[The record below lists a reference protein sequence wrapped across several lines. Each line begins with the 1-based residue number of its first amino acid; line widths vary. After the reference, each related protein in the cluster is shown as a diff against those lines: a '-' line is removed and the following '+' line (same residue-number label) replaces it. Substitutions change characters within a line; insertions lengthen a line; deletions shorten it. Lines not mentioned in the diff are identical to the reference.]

1 MLPERNSRLRR
12 ALVRLLAALVVG
24 TASAALSPPAQAA
37 PSGLVEQDITFSS
50 GDLTLHGTVIAPD
63 TDSPHPAMVMVHG
76 SGRVSRDGYRQEA
89 EAFARSGIVTL
100 IYDKRPKRSKS
111 DVDFEL
117 LADDALAALRALRTQ
132 PGVDPARTGLWG
144 VSEGGW
150 VAPIAA
156 AESADVAFVV
166 TVGAPGTA
174 PERQQSWNLVN
185 RLAAAGVSGS
195 LVDTVS
201 RTTLGL
207 LVGAGLFP
215 ESGYDPAPVLAR
227 VTQPVLALWGD
238 LDRVIPGAESLRVF
252 QESLDRGGNGDYT
265 LLSVPGA
272 DHTMRLSPDG
282 FQRGDE
288 IAPAYLARVASWVT
302 GPRTAEV
309 GTPPE
314 QERLSTPVEPGSPAA
329 QVVAVLVLLVAF
341 AGYGLSAAVRR
352 LRSTP
357 PLRRPA
363 GLLATTGLL
372 SVLGLVGYLGHLASS
387 GARSLG
393 PVVLGRPLP
402 WLGLQVL
409 AVAVVVATAVTGV
422 RVWQARADLTAGH
435 RVRLGLL
442 VAGGAVF
449 VPWAV
454 HWGLLVP

>member
-1 MLPERNSRLRR
+1 MLPERNSRFRH

-24 TASAALSPPAQAA
+24 TASAALAPPAHADQA
-37 PSGLVEQDITFSS
+37 GLVEQEITFSS
-50 GDLTLHGTVIAPD
+50 GDLTLHGTVIAPASG
-63 TDSPHPAMVMVHG
+63 TRHPAMVMVHG
-76 SGRVSRDGYRQEA
+76 SGRVARDGYRQEA
-89 EAFARSGIVTL
+89 EAFARAGIVTL

-174 PERQQSWNLVN
+174 PERQQSWNLAN

-195 LVDTVS
+195 LVETVS

-252 QESLDRGGNGDYT
+252 QESLDRGGNGHYA

-288 IAPAYLARVASWVT
+288 ISPAYLAQVASWVT
-302 GPRTAEV
+302 GPRTAQV
-309 GTPPE
+309 GTPPR
-314 QERLSTPVEPGSPAA
+314 QERLSTPVEPGSPAV

-341 AGYGLSAAVRR
+341 GGYGLLRRGRRPGTAAV
-352 LRSTP
+352 
-357 PLRRPA
+357 PA
-363 GLLATTGLL
+363 RVLATTGLL
-372 SVLGLVGYLGHLASS
+372 SVLGLFTYLGFLAST
-387 GARSLG
+387 GAKSLG
-393 PVVLGRPLP
+393 VVVLGRPLP
-402 WLGLQVL
+402 WLALQLL
-409 AVAVVVATAVTGV
+409 AVAVVAATAVTV
-422 RVWQARADLTAGH
+422 VKSRADFTA
-435 RVRLGLL
+435 RLGLL
-442 VAGGAVF
+442 VAGGVVF

-454 HWGLLVP
+454 HWGLLLP

>member
-12 ALVRLLAALVVG
+12 ALVRLLAALAVG
-24 TASAALSPPAQAA
+24 LVLAPPAHADPA
-37 PSGLVEQDITFSS
+37 GLVERDVTFTS
-50 GDLTLHGTVIAPD
+50 GDLALHGTVIAPD
-63 TDSPHPAMVMVHG
+63 TAGRHPAMVMVHG
-76 SGRVSRDGYRQEA
+76 SGRTSRDGYRQEA

-117 LADDALAALRALRTQ
+117 LAGDALAALRALTTH

-150 VAPIAA
+150 VAPLAA
-156 AESADVAFVV
+156 AGSPDVAFVV
-166 TVGAPGTA
+166 TVGAPGVA
-174 PERQQSWNLVN
+174 PERQQSWNLAN

-195 LVDTVS
+195 LVDTVT

-227 VTQPVLALWGD
+227 LTQPVLGLWGD

-252 QESLDRGGNGDYT
+252 QESLDRAGNREHT
-265 LLSVPGA
+265 LRTVPGA
-272 DHTMRLSPDG
+272 DHTMRRSPDG

-288 IAPAYLARVASWVT
+288 ISPDYLAQVAAWVTAT
-302 GPRTAEV
+302 GPRAVDV
-309 GTPPE
+309 GPPSR
-314 QERLSTPVEPGSPAA
+314 QERQSTPVEPGSPAV
-329 QVVAVLVLLVAF
+329 QLVAVALLLVAF

-352 LRSTP
+352 HRSAP
-357 PLRRPA
+357 PVRRPA
-363 GLLATTGLL
+363 RLLATTGLL
-372 SVLGLVGYLGHLASS
+372 SVLGLVGYLGHLASD
-387 GARSLG
+387 GAKSLG
-393 PVVLGRPLP
+393 AVVLGRPLP
-402 WLGLQVL
+402 WLALQAL
-409 AVAVVVATAVTGV
+409 AVAVVVAAVVTAVRAWQV
-422 RVWQARADLTAGH
+422 RTDLAAGR

-442 VAGGAVF
+442 VAGGVLF

-454 HWGLLVP
+454 HWGLLLP